1 MLKKK
6 LSLALMSALM
16 LFGVAASVSAAQK
29 VNVQVDGKNV
39 IFPDAK
45 PYVEQNRVL
54 IPVRFVSESLGAKV
68 DYKKETTG
76 NKVNRTIVITQAD
89 KTVHMNVNSDK
100 VLVGD
105 KIITLDVPARLQQER
120 VYVPLRFVSEAL
132 GASVDWNSSKSLV
145 SISTGAVVT
154 DPEPVPDPKDE
165 FGWKLGYTDLAKELF
180 VNNAKVSDGKF
191 TITIP
196 KDATVSY
203 YPKNSLKKTVLTPG
217 KQYTYKLE
225 EGQGS
230 LSIDL
235 IYPGKPESEG
245 YAIFLDGRGNEIDG
259 TQNGVIQDVVVS
271 GFNGTWNAEATLSD
285 VIQLAK
291 SL

>member
-16 LFGVAASVSAAQK
+16 LFGVAAASVSAAQK

-39 IFPDAK
+39 NFPDAK

-68 DYKKETTG
+68 DYRKETTG

-89 KTVHMNVNSDK
+89 KTVRMNVNSDK

-132 GASVDWNSSKSLV
+132 GATVDWNSSKSLV
-145 SISTGAVVT
+145 SISTGVVVT
-154 DPEPVPDPKDE
+154 DPEPVPDPKEE
-165 FGWKLGYTDLAKELF
+165 FGWKPGYNDLAKELF
-180 VNNAKVSDGKF
+180 VNNAKISDGKF

-196 KDATVSY
+196 KDAKVSLWT
-203 YPKNSLKKTVLTPG
+203 KKGKKTELVSG
-217 KQYTYKLE
+217 KQYTYTLKE
-225 EGQGS
+225 DAGF

-235 IYPGKPESEG
+235 IYPGKPESEH
-245 YAIFLDGRGNEIDG
+245 YAIFLDGKGSEIDG
-259 TQNGVIQDVVVS
+259 TQDGVVKEAIVS
-271 GFNGTWNAEATLSD
+271 GNNGELLVEAPLSEVIELAE
-285 VIQLAK
+285 

>member
-1 MLKKK
+1 MIL
-6 LSLALMSALM
+6 LSVVMAFGYAISTASATRAN
-16 LFGVAASVSAAQK
+16 VT
-29 VNVQVDGKNV
+29 VQVDGKNV
-39 IFPDAK
+39 TFPDAK
-45 PYVEQNRVL
+45 PYVEQSRVL

-76 NKVNRTIVITQAD
+76 NKVNRTIIITQSD

-132 GASVDWNSSKSLV
+132 GATVDWNSSKSLV

-154 DPEPVPDPKDE
+154 DPEPVPDPKNE
-165 FGWKLGYTDLAKELF
+165 FGWKPGYNELAKELF
-180 VNNAKVSDGKF
+180 VNNAKVSNGKF

-217 KQYTYKLE
+217 KQYTYALK

-235 IYPGKPESEG
+235 IYPGKPESEH
-245 YAIFLDGRGNEIDG
+245 YAIFLDGKGKEINA
-259 TQNGVIQDVVVS
+259 TQSVEIQDVVVS
-271 GFNGTWNAEATLSD
+271 GNNGKWPVEATLSE
-285 VIQLAK
+285 VVQLAE

>member
-6 LSLALMSALM
+6 LSLALISALM
-16 LFGVAASVSAAQK
+16 MFGVAAASVSAAQK

-39 IFPDAK
+39 NFPDAK

-68 DYKKETTG
+68 DYNKETTG

-89 KTVHMNVNSDK
+89 KTVRMNVNSDK

-132 GASVDWNSSKSLV
+132 GATVDWRNSSKSLV

-154 DPEPVPDPKDE
+154 DSDPVSEVKE
-165 FGWKLGYTDLAKELF
+165 GFSWKPGYTNLAKQLFNDNMKVSGGRLTFIVPEGAKADYYNYSTGKREELF
-180 VNNAKVSDGKF
+180 PGKSYSYSLGAGQGFISIAKV
-191 TITIP
+191 
-196 KDATVSY
+196 
-203 YPKNSLKKTVLTPG
+203 
-217 KQYTYKLE
+217 YKGE
-225 EGQGS
+225 NE
-230 LSIDL
+230 I
-235 IYPGKPESEG
+235 EG
-245 YAIFLDGRGNEIDG
+245 YSIFLDGESEGG
-259 TQNGVIQDVVVS
+259 VS
-271 GFNGTWNAEATLSD
+271 GDAMVRGDNGKKTVDSPLTD
-285 VIQLAK
+285 VIKLSE